1 MHINIVDYRNVLH
14 GSITTPEATSY
25 DKNMTIIVKHM
36 AVSYLKRVSFGNTT
50 FKD

>member
-14 GSITTPEATSY
+14 GSNTIQDATSY

-36 AVSYLKRVSFGNTT
+36 VVSYLKRVSFGNIT